1 MKYLCLETFKDFECI
16 GTECPLTCCG
26 GGWGI
31 IVDPDSYVYYK
42 TVDGEF
48 GEKLRNSI
56 TEEDGLNYFIP
67 TSKGDC
73 PFLNEKKLCD
83 VYINLGEEHLCYTCT
98 IYPRYYF
105 SSGDIMFTG
114 VSISCPVVAR
124 FLLSCQD
131 TLQVD
136 FLEDETELKI
146 ENPVDWD
153 NFNQSIRVFT
163 TSIEIAQNRNYSV
176 RERLAILTLFLG
188 QYQSYIDEKRN
199 AAGLIELFSNES
211 NYNNILPETGIY
223 QKDLKAK
230 VDFCI
235 EVLRYYRGKKHMERK
250 LPELADLARHF
261 NSDSSMS
268 AEKILFAFSSFDDD
282 KEQIWQEQLLTYS
295 LFRYFMQ
302 GFEND
307 GFYNQYMIGLILVY
321 WLYVVILVL
330 YYHQWDK
337 MPEFDDRVLMIAHI
351 SRLVEHD
358 VKLKE
363 DALEYFRS
371 KGMTDPFFIL
381 KLIS

>member
-1 MKYLCLETFKDFECI
+1 
-16 GTECPLTCCG
+16 
-26 GGWGI
+26 
-31 IVDPDSYVYYK
+31 
-42 TVDGEF
+42 
-48 GEKLRNSI
+48 
-56 TEEDGLNYFIP
+56 
-67 TSKGDC
+67 
-73 PFLNEKKLCD
+73 
-83 VYINLGEEHLCYTCT
+83 
-98 IYPRYYF
+98 
-105 SSGDIMFTG
+105 
-114 VSISCPVVAR
+114 
-124 FLLSCQD
+124 
-131 TLQVD
+131 
-136 FLEDETELKI
+136 
-146 ENPVDWD
+146 
-153 NFNQSIRVFT
+153 
-163 TSIEIAQNRNYSV
+163 
-176 RERLAILTLFLG
+176 
-188 QYQSYIDEKRN
+188 
-199 AAGLIELFSNES
+199 
-211 NYNNILPETGIY
+211 
-223 QKDLKAK
+223 
-230 VDFCI
+230 
-235 EVLRYYRGKKHMERK
+235 MERK

-261 NSDSSMS
+261 NSESSMS